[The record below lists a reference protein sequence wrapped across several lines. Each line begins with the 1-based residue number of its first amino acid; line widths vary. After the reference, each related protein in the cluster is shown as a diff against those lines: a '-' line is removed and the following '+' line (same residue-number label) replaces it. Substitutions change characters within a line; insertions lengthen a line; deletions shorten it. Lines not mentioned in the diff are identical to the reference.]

1 MNVADAV
8 KERFSVRA
16 YLDKPLSKDTI
27 YKLLDIVRL
36 APSGH
41 NTQPWEVAVVMGQT
55 KKRLIEKLTEAV
67 KSRADRQ
74 YDYGYGSKDVPDFI
88 KARRNACNAK
98 VFEHK
103 KIDPKVDKDKL
114 QEHILENFR
123 FFDAPAALILM
134 RDKRLGEET
143 FVDIGIFAQTLML
156 TALEFG
162 LATCSQTSVASYAP
176 ILHRQLNIPDEKM
189 IVMTLSLGYPDMDSY
204 INKLRMDRER
214 VEDFTVFYE

>member
-67 KSRADRQ
+67 KSRVERK
-74 YDYGYGSKDVPDFI
+74 YDYTYGSKDVPDFI
-88 KARRNACNAK
+88 KARRNACNVK

-134 RDKRLGEET
+134 RDKRLGEEA

-162 LATCSQTSVASYAP
+162 LATCPQTSVAAYAP
-176 ILHRQLNIPDEKM
+176 IIHEQLNIPDEKM